1 MNWEIF
7 YLVCFVV
14 GFAFTALSFL
24 SGTLHFHFHFP
35 HGHLHFG
42 GGAGHGMG
50 HGAGHSVGHGTG
62 AHHGGAA
69 KAGGGHSGSSFPFF
83 NPMSLAVF
91 LAWFGGTGYLLVHL
105 RHIWAF
111 AGLALASLA
120 GLAGAGIVFLFVAKF
135 LMARD
140 FTLDPADFDMVGVLG
155 RVSGTIRDGGVGEI
169 IFEQMGVRKAC
180 GARSESAEDIERDE
194 EVIVTRYEHGVAYV
208 RRWDELA
215 EKAGLLPEEEEKSL

>member
-1 MNWEIF
+1 MNWELF

-24 SGTLHFHFHFP
+24 SGTLHFHFHLP
-35 HGHLHFG
+35 HGHFHLG
-42 GGAGHGMG
+42 GPAGG
-50 HGAGHSVGHGTG
+50 HGA
-62 AHHGGAA
+62 AHHGGGAA
-69 KAGGGHSGSSFPFF
+69 KAGQTGHGGHFPFF
-83 NPMSLAVF
+83 NPMSIAVF

-105 RHIWAF
+105 RHVWAF
-111 AGLALASLA
+111 AGLAMATLA

-155 RVSGTIRDGGVGEI
+155 KVSGTIRNGGTGEI
-169 IFEQMGVRKAC
+169 IFEQQGVRKAC
-180 GARSESAEDIERDE
+180 AARSESAEDIQRDD

-208 RRWDELA
+208 RRWNELA
-215 EKAGLLPEEEEKSL
+215 EKAGLLPEEQEKSL

>member
-24 SGTLHFHFHFP
+24 SGTLHFHFHLP
-35 HGHLHFG
+35 HGHFHL
-42 GGAGHGMG
+42 GGAQGG
-50 HGAGHSVGHGTG
+50 HGA
-62 AHHGGAA
+62 AHHGGGAA
-69 KAGGGHSGSSFPFF
+69 RAGQGVRGGQFPFF
-83 NPMSLAVF
+83 NPMSIAVF

-155 RVSGTIRDGGVGEI
+155 KVSNTIRNGGTGEI
-169 IFEQMGVRKAC
+169 IFEQLGARKAC
-180 GARSESAEDIERDE
+180 AARTESAEDIQRDE
-194 EVIVTRYEHGVAYV
+194 EVVVTRYQHGVAYV
-208 RRWDELA
+208 RRWNELA
-215 EKAGLLPEEEEKSL
+215 EKAGLLPEEEERIQ

>member
-24 SGTLHFHFHFP
+24 SGTLHFHFHLP
-35 HGHLHFG
+35 HGHFHL
-42 GGAGHGMG
+42 GGAPGG
-50 HGAGHSVGHGTG
+50 HGA
-62 AHHGGAA
+62 AHHGGGAA
-69 KAGGGHSGSSFPFF
+69 RAGQGGHGGHFPFF
-83 NPMSLAVF
+83 NPMSIAVF

-120 GLAGAGIVFLFVAKF
+120 GLTGAGVVFLFVAKF

-169 IFEQMGVRKAC
+169 IFEQVGVRKAC
-180 GARSESAEDIERDE
+180 AARSESAEDIERDE

-208 RRWDELA
+208 RRWNELA

>member
-1 MNWEIF
+1 MNWELF

-35 HGHLHFG
+35 HGHVHL
-42 GGAGHGMG
+42 GGAAGG
-50 HGAGHSVGHGTG
+50 HGA
-62 AHHGGAA
+62 AHHGGAV
-69 KAGGGHSGSSFPFF
+69 KGGEGAHGSPFPFF
-83 NPMSLAVF
+83 NPMSIAVF

-111 AGLALASLA
+111 AGLALASVA
-120 GLAGAGIVFLFVAKF
+120 GLAGAGTVFLFVAKF

-140 FTLDPADFDMVGVLG
+140 FTLDPADFDMIGVLG
-155 RVSGTIRDGGVGEI
+155 KVSGTICNGGTGEI
-169 IFEQMGVRKAC
+169 IFEQQGARKAC
-180 GARSESAEDIERDE
+180 AARSESAEDIRRDE

-208 RRWDELA
+208 RRWNELA